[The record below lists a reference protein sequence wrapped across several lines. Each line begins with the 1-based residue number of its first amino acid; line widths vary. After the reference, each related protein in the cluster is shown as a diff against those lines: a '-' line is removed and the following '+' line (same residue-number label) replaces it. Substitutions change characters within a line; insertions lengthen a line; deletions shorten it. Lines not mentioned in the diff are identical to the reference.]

1 MLTFRIL
8 LNGRPALTEA
18 TTIDRLADT
27 FEAWTAEV
35 QELARAYA
43 HVTVLAEYGNVTRIL
58 WRQ

>member
-27 FEAWTAEV
+27 FEAWSAEV
-35 QELARAYA
+35 ADLARAFRR
-43 HVTVLAEYGNVTRIL
+43 VTVLAEYGNVTRIL